1 MNDYKVTQ
9 PGLAISDAAQTLR
22 ISREAVRQRI
32 RRGTLPAA
40 KVDNRWLVQAAAP
53 DQYGASDIGAS
64 YATSTPIESL
74 DGDNQLILQLRG
86 EVAFLRRALEERA
99 GEVQRRDALIATMME
114 RLLAQPSPSGQ
125 SRAV

>member
-1 MNDYKVTQ
+1 MNERTAAP
-9 PGLAISDAAQTLR
+9 PGFAISEAAQVMH

-32 RRGTLPAA
+32 RRGTLSAA
-40 KVDNRWLVQAAAP
+40 KVDNRWLVQAVAP

-64 YATSTPIESL
+64 YATSTTIESPG
-74 DGDNQLILQLRG
+74 GDDQLLSQLRE
-86 EVAFLRRALEERA
+86 EVAFLRRALEERTA
-99 GEVQRRDALIATMME
+99 EAQRRDALIATMME